1 MKKNFHEKYFFL
13 CGFLCVQVPEKRKRN
28 SSFKGSYACAAFFS
42 FYSFFS
48 LFRFAL
54 PIFSWA

>member
-13 CGFLCVQVPEKRKRN
+13 CGFLCVQVPENASVTPHLRGVTLARH
-28 SSFKGSYACAAFFS
+28 FFS
-42 FYSFFS
+42 SYSFFS

-54 PIFSWA
+54 PIFPWA